1 MEKRENKSILKTM
14 LLVFLLLI
22 AITNFTLCIVFKEN
36 INDFTTT
43 FIGESIL
50 IIFTF
55 MYCLFLFT
63 HKTKNNSIINFASI
77 ILIIFFLFN
86 INNRFGVDSID
97 SIKPV
102 NFTNK
107 SIAEVIK
114 WSEKNKISIDQIYEY
129 SDLIPENKVI
139 AQSKYDNINKHDTL
153 KIAVSD
159 GPNPTKEVI
168 LPDMTNWDVE
178 KVVKQVKKDYLS
190 NIVVD
195 FNESDKKENTVISQ
209 SKTGTVKR
217 DDEILITFSLG
228 EHFEEKEIILRD
240 LQEMDRIDVL
250 IYLKQNRLEYEFND
264 DFDKKIGKGKVIRQD
279 VSAGS
284 TVKPGDKIVITLSK
298 GKEIIVPNLKK
309 MSIKEISNWA
319 IKNKLRLEFD
329 YKYDEKIKKNKI
341 ISVNYNYKD
350 KIKEKETLK
359 ITLSN
364 GKLKMPK
371 FNTLDDFYTWVT
383 KYNIPYQEEHEFSDE
398 VKQGEVISYS
408 YKPGEVIKND
418 DTIIVKISDGKKIE
432 MPNLVGLSKSE
443 AESKL
448 SKLKINYTLTYT
460 ASNKAKNTVIAQS
473 IAAGSKTSANI
484 TVNLTIS
491 SGEKKET
498 ASSSNKNY
506 NSNNSSSNSTT
517 PSTNTN
523 TPSTPPS
530 NTCTPSTNTV
540 VYLYE
545 ELYDFTNPSGTCNK
559 VKSTYPNVKFT
570 CQYKSGTGIT
580 KGMVINSGA
589 IDSKTFTNCDTV
601 VLQISE

>member
-264 DFDKKIGKGKVIRQD
+264 EDRK
-279 VSAGS
+279 
-284 TVKPGDKIVITLSK
+284 
-298 GKEIIVPNLKK
+298 
-309 MSIKEISNWA
+309 
-319 IKNKLRLEFD
+319 
-329 YKYDEKIKKNKI
+329 
-341 ISVNYNYKD
+341 SV
-350 KIKEKETLK
+350 
-359 ITLSN
+359 
-364 GKLKMPK
+364 
-371 FNTLDDFYTWVT
+371 V
-383 KYNIPYQEEHEFSDE
+383 
-398 VKQGEVISYS
+398 
-408 YKPGEVIKND
+408 
-418 DTIIVKISDGKKIE
+418 
-432 MPNLVGLSKSE
+432 
-443 AESKL
+443 
-448 SKLKINYTLTYT
+448 
-460 ASNKAKNTVIAQS
+460 
-473 IAAGSKTSANI
+473 
-484 TVNLTIS
+484 
-491 SGEKKET
+491 
-498 ASSSNKNY
+498 
-506 NSNNSSSNSTT
+506 
-517 PSTNTN
+517 
-523 TPSTPPS
+523 
-530 NTCTPSTNTV
+530 
-540 VYLYE
+540 
-545 ELYDFTNPSGTCNK
+545 
-559 VKSTYPNVKFT
+559 
-570 CQYKSGTGIT
+570 
-580 KGMVINSGA
+580 
-589 IDSKTFTNCDTV
+589 
-601 VLQISE
+601 